1 MEPVAE
7 HLVGDMSKSEIL
19 RGIITE
25 KLSTAAREILAVVE
39 RTVSGYEEEAAGFR
53 LEVEQQRRQL
63 EALLLVSH
71 IKLEATDDQQLFP
84 VSEPPPPPPE
94 EESGGGEPVEE
105 EQQHKYELSVE
116 ADGGV
121 SLLCFTGEYHVEEES
136 TEQALPTPTKDQ
148 EPITELDIDTLTGSF
163 TPSVQSY
170 RRSAGRQ
177 RISEVENHV
186 DLRIRILGDSRINT
200 LSSEVF
206 QKYPLQELQC
216 RRGLQET
223 DFLHLLRST
232 FPQLAADFDFFTT
245 DRSRKLH
252 PLKVETLTP
261 EEIHRS
267 IRSNGNS
274 ALYIRLKKQE
284 EPQVSEEEFPPSQ
297 REAAAADSPSG
308 RSEVQS
314 DRCRPRIKETRNHI
328 TLKLRIL
335 EDPETQMLSN
345 DVYQMC
351 PLQQLQCPR
360 GLQEPDFLHLLRS
373 TFPQLAGD
381 KPFDV
386 FTSDRH
392 RKLHPLRV
400 KSLTPEVI
408 NRSILT
414 CGRAFLCIRLK
425 PLDKLESKEEDL
437 PSAADPTG
445 LDSREK
451 KWGRPGSIN
460 SKNHIDFKIWIL
472 EDSQIKRLSLD
483 MYQKLPGQKLQC
495 PRGLQDTDFL
505 RLLRSTFPQL
515 AGDKPFDILTADR
528 SRRLLPLR
536 VNTLT
541 PEEISRSISSCGR
554 SSLYIRPKHLDE
566 LQSREE
572 HVPSAAD
579 QTNLNTSVQSDRK
592 KVGRPRLESLDFK
605 ICILEDR
612 QLNRISFNMFQTCPL
627 QQLQCPRGLQETDF
641 LHLLRSTFPQL
652 AGDKPFDFLKSDR
665 SKELHPLRAKT
676 LTPEEIHRSIGSNGR
691 SILYIQ
697 LKAPEEAQSNKET
710 SRVLQGDVDA
720 AEQTRLSRDDVRS
733 SSSTSQGQEDEDIET
748 KENDSKSLDRWSLH
762 VFDSEREED
771 ETIEED
777 NDWKP
782 DKSEKNLRKRE
793 SEKTQRLRVKPSGT
807 TMKRRRILSS
817 PPASSPLAASSRA
830 SSPRAASSRA
840 SSSRALSTRA
850 SSPRAVTAEGEVIP
864 SCKVCGAV
872 RRSVSLVIKHAWS
885 HVDDPARLCGVCGK
899 CSESVEE
906 LRRHL
911 QSHQKTHGCHICGKF
926 FLSTNGL
933 KGHIARH
940 NGEKPYECN
949 ICHKAFTE
957 NWVLSSHMMIHSVK
971 TSHTC
976 DVCQKPFPSKMK
988 LKLHRAAHS
997 EPAAR
1002 ARSHVCEICSRKF
1015 HTSWRL
1021 QAHTRSH
1028 SGERSHAGGKHS
1040 GEFSSKSKLM
1050 TRIKIHTL

>member
-7 HLVGDMSKSEIL
+7 HRVGDMSKSEIL

-84 VSEPPPPPPE
+84 VSEPPPPPPPE

-148 EPITELDIDTLTGSF
+148 GPITELDIDTLTGSF

-274 ALYIRLKKQE
+274 ALYIRLKVQRVVSVFQKQE

-314 DRCRPRIKETRNHI
+314 DRCRPRIKETRNHV

-345 DVYQMC
+345 DVYQTC

-425 PLDKLESKEEDL
+425 
-437 PSAADPTG
+437 
-445 LDSREK
+445 
-451 KWGRPGSIN
+451 
-460 SKNHIDFKIWIL
+460 
-472 EDSQIKRLSLD
+472 
-483 MYQKLPGQKLQC
+483 
-495 PRGLQDTDFL
+495 
-505 RLLRSTFPQL
+505 
-515 AGDKPFDILTADR
+515 
-528 SRRLLPLR
+528 
-536 VNTLT
+536 
-541 PEEISRSISSCGR
+541 
-554 SSLYIRPKHLDE
+554 HLDE
-566 LQSREE
+566 LQNREE

-676 LTPEEIHRSIGSNGR
+676 LTPEAIHRSIGSNGR

-748 KENDSKSLDRWSLH
+748 KENDNKSLDRWSLH

-840 SSSRALSTRA
+840 SSSWASSTRALSTWASSTRASSPRA

-1028 SGERSHAGGKHS
+1028 SGE
-1040 GEFSSKSKLM
+1040 FSSKSKLM